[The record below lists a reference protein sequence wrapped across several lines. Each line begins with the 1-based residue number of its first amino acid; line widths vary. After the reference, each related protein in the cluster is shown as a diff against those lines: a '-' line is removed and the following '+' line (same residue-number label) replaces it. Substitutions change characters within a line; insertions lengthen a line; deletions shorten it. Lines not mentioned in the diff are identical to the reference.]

1 MSAIIHRIKPEL
13 PLPQPPKKPKSKAEK
28 HALYVEENG
37 VICKIGEKISFPLCN
52 FSARI
57 IEEVIHDNGEEKTL
71 TSSIEGKLSNG
82 QPLPRIEVGAG
93 SFAGMAW
100 VNSQWGTK
108 VSIKAGNAS
117 KDHLRAAI
125 QELSGEYPRRTVYGH
140 TGWREIDGQWLYLH
154 MGGAIGMGG
163 NRTDVEV
170 NPGAGNMQHYRLP
183 DPPHGEDLKAAVRT
197 SLSLSGIAP
206 HKPEIGALLLATVY
220 RAPTATAALIDHTA
234 MLFGYTG
241 ARKSEATAM
250 ALAHFGQGFDSRHFP
265 AAWVDSAGVLEVKAH
280 AAKDALFVVDDFN
293 PQGGK
298 GDIDKIHA
306 IADKLIRG
314 AGNQAGRGRLQS
326 DLKQRA
332 AYHPRGLVLM
342 TGEDIPRGQSCRAR
356 ITIASISRDVT
367 DNRKGDIDSYR
378 LTALQEHAR
387 IGTLAA
393 AMSGYLQWLAP
404 QMNALKRSLPEVIR
418 IGRDKAI
425 HAGLKGHTRAPS
437 DFASLKAGLALF
449 TDFAR
454 QCGAITQAEAEQ
466 FLSEASAALWRLI
479 EEQDEHQASQ
489 DEVTRFLAL
498 LSSALS
504 SGRCHVIDLEGGEK
518 GVPGGN
524 MSCVRNFGW
533 IQDARGDYTPQGTLI
548 GWMDKSE
555 DTLYLDGDA
564 AHAVVVKYAGDQ
576 GGNFSLGQRTLILRI
591 YERGLLTKITKTK
604 AGKVEYSVQ
613 KALTGSNKRRYALRL
628 SALIDAE

>member
-1 MSAIIHRIKPEL
+1 MSAQIHRIQPEI
-13 PLPQPPKKPKSKAEK
+13 PQPPKKPKAKAEK

-37 VICKIGEKISFPLCN
+37 VICKIGEKSSFPLCN

-71 TSSIEGKLSNG
+71 TSAIAGRLSNG
-82 QPLPRIEVGAG
+82 QLLPRIEVAAG
-93 SFAGMAW
+93 SFTGMAW

-125 QELSGEYPRRTVYGH
+125 QELSSEYPRRTVYGH
-140 TGWREIDGQWLYLH
+140 TGWREIDGQWCYLH
-154 MGGAIGMGG
+154 AGGAIYTDG
-163 NRTDVEV
+163 NRTDIEV
-170 NPGAGNMQHYRLP
+170 NPGTGNMQHYQLP
-183 DPPHGEDLKAAVRT
+183 YPPQGEDLKTAVRA
-197 SLSLSGIAP
+197 SLSLFCIAP
-206 HKPEIGALLLATVY
+206 HKPEIGALLLAAIY
-220 RAPTATAALIDHTA
+220 RAPTATAALIDHSA

-241 ARKSEATAM
+241 AKKSEATAM
-250 ALAHFGQGFDSRHFP
+250 ALAHFGRGFDSRHFP
-265 AAWVDSAGVLEVKAH
+265 AGWVDSAGVLEVKAH

-314 AGNQAGRGRLQS
+314 AGNQSGRGRLQS

-356 ITIASISRDVT
+356 ITIASLSRDVT
-367 DNRKGDIDSYR
+367 NNRKGDIDSDN
-378 LTALQEHAR
+378 LTALQNHAR
-387 IGTLAA
+387 VGTLAG

-404 QMNALKRSLPEVIR
+404 QMNALKQSLPDSIR
-418 IGRDKAI
+418 TSRDKAI

-437 DFASLKAGLALF
+437 DFASLKAGLELIS
-449 TDFAR
+449 DFAR
-454 QCGAITQAEAEQ
+454 QCGAITQAEAGQ
-466 FLSEASAALWRLI
+466 FLIESSAALWGLI
-479 EEQDEHQASQ
+479 EDQDEHQASQ

-504 SGRCHVIDLEGGEK
+504 SGRCHVIDLEGVEK
-518 GVPGGN
+518 GVPCGN
-524 MSCVRNFGW
+524 MSYVRNFGW
-533 IQDARGDYTPQGTLI
+533 IQNARGDYEPQGILI
-548 GWMDKSE
+548 GWMAKKE
-555 DTLYLDGDA
+555 DTVYLDGDA

-576 GGNFSLGQRTLILRI
+576 GGNFSIGQRTLMLRL
-591 YERGLLTKITKTK
+591 YERGLLTKTTNVKEKI
-604 AGKVEYSVQ
+604 VYSVQ
-613 KALTGSNKRRYALRL
+613 KPLTGSNKRRYALRL
-628 SALIDAE
+628 SALVDSE